1 MISTF
6 NIRFN
11 DTNIYTAPTQF
22 NSISQFGIVLPNENE
37 NYTVLK
43 FMLKGIATGTPFR
56 TPSDEE
62 LETLPVN
69 EI

>member
-1 MISTF
+1 MIF
-6 NIRFN
+6 YPR
-11 DTNIYTAPTQF
+11 
-22 NSISQFGIVLPNENE
+22 SQIGIVLPNENE